1 MVDLQ
6 VIALDGQGA
15 VLNESQVAEFQAD
28 LRGPL
33 IQPGDDTYDEQRQ
46 VWNGNVDKRPALIA
60 RCAGVADVI
69 TCVNFAR
76 ENNLL
81 VSVRGGAHSFA
92 GTAVCDGGL
101 VIDLSL
107 MKGIRVNPKDQT
119 VRAEGGV
126 KWGEFDHETQAF
138 GLATTGGTVA
148 DTGIGGLTLG
158 GGHGWLCS
166 KYGLVS
172 DNLISAD
179 IVTADGRLLEASETE
194 NTDLFWGIRA
204 GGGNFGVATTLEFKL
219 YSVGQVLAG
228 LALYSFDQAREVLR
242 FYRDFSKNL
251 PDELNTA
258 SALLT
263 SPEGDKMVGIVVC
276 YNGPI
281 GDGERAIEPVRKF
294 GPPVAD
300 QIRPM
305 AYAELQGMLDEVVP
319 PRRQYYEKA
328 QFLSEISDQTIDILI
343 DHFSKVTSPLS
354 IPFLQQTGGAMQ
366 RGDTAYGHRDA
377 LYNLILIASW
387 EDPGESEIH
396 VKWTRDLWEALQP
409 HSTGGVYVNNIGG
422 ESQGDGDLV
431 RAAYGASYP
440 RLAEVKKKYDP
451 TNLFRHNQ
459 NIKP

>member
-6 VIALDGQGA
+6 VVTLNGQNAALG
-15 VLNESQVAEFQAD
+15 ESTVAGFEAT

-33 IQPGDDTYDEQRQ
+33 IQPGDDGYDEARQ
-46 VWNGNVDKRPALIA
+46 VWNANVDKRPALIA
-60 RCAGVADVI
+60 RFAGVADVI
-69 TCVNFAR
+69 TCVNFPR

-81 VSVRGGAHSFA
+81 VSVRGGAHNVA
-92 GTAVCDGGL
+92 GTSVCDGGL

-107 MKGIRVNPKDQT
+107 MKGIRVNPQERT

-158 GGHGWLCS
+158 GGHGWLGS

-172 DNLISAD
+172 DNLIAAD
-179 IVTADGRLLEASETE
+179 IVTADGRLLAASETE
-194 NTDLFWGIRA
+194 NPDLFWGIRA
-204 GGGNFGVATTLEFKL
+204 GGGNFGVATTLQFKL
-219 YSVGQVLAG
+219 YPVGPVLAG

-242 FYRDFSKNL
+242 FYRDFSKDL

-263 SPEGDKMVGIVVC
+263 SPEGDKMVDIVVC

-281 GDGERAIEPVRKF
+281 EDGERAIEPVRKF
-294 GPPVAD
+294 GPPVDD

-319 PRRQYYEKA
+319 PGREYYMKPH
-328 QFLSEISDQTIDILI
+328 FLSEISDETIDILI
-343 DHFSKVTSPLS
+343 EHYSKVTSPLS
-354 IPFLQQTGGAMQ
+354 MPFFQQTGGAMQ
-366 RGDTAYGHRDA
+366 RGDTAYSHRDA

-387 EDPGESEIH
+387 EDPEESEIH
-396 VKWTRDLWEALQP
+396 IKWTRDLWEALQP
-409 HSTGGVYVNNIGG
+409 HSTGGVYVNDIGG
-422 ESQGDGDLV
+422 EAQGEGDLI

-440 RLAEVKKKYDP
+440 RLVEVKKKYDP

>member
-6 VIALDGQGA
+6 VTTLDGRDGLVDEA
-15 VLNESQVAEFQAD
+15 KIAEFKAA

-33 IQPGDDTYDEQRQ
+33 IQPGDESYDEQRQ
-46 VWNGNVDKRPALIA
+46 VWNANVDKRPALIA

-69 TCVNFAR
+69 TCVNLAR

-107 MKGIRVNPKDQT
+107 MKGIRVNAKERT

-158 GGHGWLCS
+158 GGHGWLGS

-179 IVTADGRLLEASETE
+179 IVTSDGQLLAASETE
-194 NTDLFWGIRA
+194 NPDLFWGIRA
-204 GGGNFGVATTLEFKL
+204 GGGNFGVATTLQFKL
-219 YSVGQVLAG
+219 YPVGPVLAG
-228 LALYSFDQAREVLR
+228 LALYSFDQTREVLR

-263 SPEGDKMVGIVVC
+263 SRAFSFSCLVGKAHHVESFAEMGIVS
-276 YNGPI
+276 
-281 GDGERAIEPVRKF
+281 A
-294 GPPVAD
+294 
-300 QIRPM
+300 
-305 AYAELQGMLDEVVP
+305 
-319 PRRQYYEKA
+319 
-328 QFLSEISDQTIDILI
+328 
-343 DHFSKVTSPLS
+343 
-354 IPFLQQTGGAMQ
+354 
-366 RGDTAYGHRDA
+366 
-377 LYNLILIASW
+377 
-387 EDPGESEIH
+387 
-396 VKWTRDLWEALQP
+396 
-409 HSTGGVYVNNIGG
+409 
-422 ESQGDGDLV
+422 
-431 RAAYGASYP
+431 
-440 RLAEVKKKYDP
+440 
-451 TNLFRHNQ
+451 
-459 NIKP
+459 